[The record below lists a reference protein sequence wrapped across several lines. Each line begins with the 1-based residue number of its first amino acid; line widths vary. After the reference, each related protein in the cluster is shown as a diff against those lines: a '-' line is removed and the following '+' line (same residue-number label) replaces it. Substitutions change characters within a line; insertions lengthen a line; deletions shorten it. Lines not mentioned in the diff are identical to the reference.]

1 MTISGAVSGVATNA
15 AAGGPERVTSRIA
28 SLDFVRGVAMVLM
41 AIDHVRVYSGLPA
54 GGPAPGIFFTR
65 WITHFVAPAFVF
77 LAGTALYLHGRKLQN
92 RAALSRFLF
101 TRGLWLI
108 LLELTVLRLAWTFN
122 FDFAHYLLAGVIWMI
137 GWCMVIM
144 AALVHLPLLA
154 NAIGGIAIIVL
165 HNLTDVFRN
174 NLVQTF
180 SAGGP
185 NWLLK
190 VLYFGGSVEL
200 GKSGPTFFILFVIV
214 PWIGVMMAGYAFGAV
229 MQMRPDRRRR
239 ICLRLGL
246 ALSALFILLRAV
258 DVYGDPRP
266 WQLLGFAGYF
276 RVAVNSSA
284 MWRGLALL

>member
-1 MTISGAVSGVATNA
+1 
-15 AAGGPERVTSRIA
+15 
-28 SLDFVRGVAMVLM
+28 
-41 AIDHVRVYSGLPA
+41 
-54 GGPAPGIFFTR
+54 
-65 WITHFVAPAFVF
+65 
-77 LAGTALYLHGRKLQN
+77 
-92 RAALSRFLF
+92 
-101 TRGLWLI
+101 
-108 LLELTVLRLAWTFN
+108 
-122 FDFAHYLLAGVIWMI
+122 
-137 GWCMVIM
+137 
-144 AALVHLPLLA
+144 
-154 NAIGGIAIIVL
+154 
-165 HNLTDVFRN
+165 
-174 NLVQTF
+174 
-180 SAGGP
+180 
-185 NWLLK
+185 
-190 VLYFGGSVEL
+190 VEL